1 MSECNIKGENQQY
14 EIVKINL
21 ERWNHK
27 DEIVRLKLQV
37 SKFHYEI
44 VLDVFSVSEMK
55 EDYRGKLK
63 CLR

>member
-1 MSECNIKGENQQY
+1 MKDENQQY
-14 EIVKINL
+14 EIVRINQ
-21 ERWNHK
+21 ERWNNK
-27 DEIVRLKLQV
+27 DEIVRMKLQV

-44 VLDVFSVSEMK
+44 VLDVFSESEMK

>member
-1 MSECNIKGENQQY
+1 MKGENQQY

-21 ERWNHK
+21 KRWNHK
-27 DEIVRLKLQV
+27 DEIVRMKLQV

-44 VLDVFSVSEMK
+44 VLDVFSESEMK

>member
-1 MSECNIKGENQQY
+1 M
-14 EIVKINL
+14 NL
-21 ERWNHK
+21 VRWNDK
-27 DEIVRLKLQV
+27 DEIVRMKLQV